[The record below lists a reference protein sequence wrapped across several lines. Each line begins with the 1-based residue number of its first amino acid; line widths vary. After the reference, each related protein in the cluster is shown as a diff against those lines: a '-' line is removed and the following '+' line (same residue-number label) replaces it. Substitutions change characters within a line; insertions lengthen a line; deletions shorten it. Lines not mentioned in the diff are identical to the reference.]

1 MLAFVKTGNN
11 LHEKFRWLFQVSPC
25 NMTYGIMLAW
35 VSLLLQHSHPSETTL
50 LSIFLYCLCTMG
62 SGCFQAQISLT
73 WRLSWHLQWWSNQTY
88 DTNAQTVWNMQLSTH
103 RLAAVYIY
111 TYISL
116 FIALSYVLLQSMN
129 CRNKQSRL
137 IESNCD
143 L

>member
-88 DTNAQTVWNMQLSTH
+88 DTSAQTVWNMQLSTH
-103 RLAAVYIY
+103 TVDWLLCIYIHIY
-111 TYISL
+111 HC
-116 FIALSYVLLQSMN
+116 LLPFHMCCFSPWTVEINSQ
-129 CRNKQSRL
+129 
-137 IESNCD
+137 D
-143 L
+143 